1 MKKILF
7 GFCLIFLAAFAQA
20 QNGLESITVERYYVA
35 NAADHAGSPGQ
46 ALPEG
51 AVTYRIYADMAPTYK
66 FALAYGSPTH
76 TLLMTTTTHFYN
88 NSDFGNT
95 TPGFS
100 ATNAKKNTV
109 MLDSWLTTGGACAGY
124 LGVPKSEDNGVGNF
138 VNTNGLLAG
147 TNPLAGIPLTTQDG
161 MLAGTVPG
169 MITLGIDNEI
179 LVFGDG
185 SADGNIFTTING
197 GWSCLAGSVG
207 PNPNNKVLIAQITTD
222 GIFHFELNIQLT
234 TAAATAERFV
244 VSNPLLSNNEYVIPS
259 LVQTFYPTLQAPTV
273 SITAPLNNANIVAGA
288 PITFT
293 ATASDIDGTV
303 SQVEFFAGA
312 ASLGLGTFSAGSYA
326 LVLAAG
332 LPEQLLPYSITA
344 KATDNDNQVTTSAAV
359 NINVGNAPP
368 VVTSFTKSAP
378 ANGANY
384 VAGDDVTLNAT
395 ATDSDGT
402 VASIQFFDGATAL
415 GTPVAGATASY
426 VYSGVIAGLH
436 NLIAKAIDNGGKA
449 GTAALSLQVDQN
461 VAPSVTITAPANNAH
476 PALNAPL
483 TLTATATDT
492 DGSIASVQFFNGAAS
507 LGNGTE
513 AAGVYSLTFTPAV
526 QGPVTF
532 TARATDNKGGVT
544 TSAPVNVVIT
554 DFNVAYTFTE
564 VKQVCS
570 IETVCMPITTVSPVS
585 NVNGYN
591 FTVKYDK
598 TKVVPTGNITVS
610 NDLVTAVLPVGHNAE
625 YITDYNTTIDAAAGL
640 INIGIFFNS
649 NGGVNAA
656 FNGSGDV
663 CCVEFNKTAGFLSSD
678 TAVFS
683 FTEIIESYKTLPAAT
698 KTGSDGKFIT
708 YKEDKL
714 YGSLKFW
721 SDLSPIGYA
730 VTTPP
735 AVGYLITNIN
745 GCGNV
750 GTAVQP
756 DLLGNFTYSILNGT
770 SLDIKRD
777 IAPATNVHAV
787 ISAQDAYLTALV
799 SVKGSASIG
808 WTPSIY
814 QMIAMDVN
822 RDGLVTA
829 GDATQINQRAVTLIP
844 EFSQVG
850 ALGKDW
856 SFIGNST
863 LASDLHYL
871 ISTSFPEDNGVGYS
885 KYRVPVV
892 AVCQA
897 VPVTDPNGCPV
908 IMNENYIGVLLGD
921 VNATYETLA
930 HDGGIKNATDV
941 TSEIVI
947 DLSQA
952 VNNNGDISIPVSLT
966 TTEFVN
972 SFDFDVLINDM
983 TASVKSVDSQYGI
996 NLSWNYIPSETRL
1009 SVAAF
1014 SLSSIPQQNTAS
1026 LTLTLTGVN
1035 AVTSSD
1041 FNGTLALINGSPAT
1055 LKVIDANTGIVGNTN
1070 DNKVQ
1075 VYPNPTSDKLNVE
1088 VSSDAK
1094 VQLLDLNGKQVVAEQ
1109 NVNANQKQTIDV
1121 STLAAG
1127 VYMIKIYNAKFV
1139 KMQKVVIKK

>member
-1 MKKILF
+1 MRKFLF

-35 NAADHAGSPGQ
+35 NAADAAGSPGGT
-46 ALPEG
+46 LPVG
-51 AVTYRIYADMAPTYK
+51 AVTYRIYADMLPTYK

-88 NSDFGNT
+88 NPDFGAI

-100 ATNAKKNTV
+100 AGNAKKNTV

-138 VNTNGLLAG
+138 VNANGLLQNA
-147 TNPLAGIPLTTQDG
+147 NPLAGIPLTTQDG

-169 MITLGIDNEI
+169 MITLGIDTEI

-185 SADGNIFTTING
+185 SADGNIFTTTNG

-234 TAAATAERFV
+234 TAAATAEKYV
-244 VSNPLLSNNEYVIPS
+244 VSNPVNGEIVIPS

-273 SITAPLNNANIVAGA
+273 SITAPLANATFAPNA
-288 PITFT
+288 PISLS
-293 ATASDIDGTV
+293 ATASDIDGSIST
-303 SQVEFFAGA
+303 VEFFAGTT
-312 ASLGLGTFSAGSYA
+312 SLGFGTLAAGAYT
-326 LVLAAG
+326 LNFLAG
-332 LPEQLLPYSITA
+332 LPEQVAPYVLTA

-368 VVTSFTKSAP
+368 TAVITAP
-378 ANGANY
+378 LAGAIS
-384 VAGDDVTLNAT
+384 VEGDLVSIAAT
-395 ATDSDGT
+395 ASDSDGS
-402 VASIQFFDGATAL
+402 VASVEFFVDGVSKGVDA
-415 GTPVAGATASY
+415 VAPYTASY
-426 VYSGVIAGLH
+426 TGVAGTHALT
-436 NLIAKAIDNGGKA
+436 AKATDNLGKA
-449 GTAALSLQVDQN
+449 GPFSAAVSITVNANQL
-461 VAPSVTITAPANNAH
+461 PSVAITAPANNSK

-483 TLTATATDT
+483 TLTATATDN
-492 DGSIASVQFFNGAAS
+492 DGTIASVQFFNGAAS
-507 LGNGTE
+507 LGNGTL
-513 AAGVYSLTFTPAV
+513 AAGVYSLTFTPTV
-526 QGPVTF
+526 QGPATF
-532 TARATDNKGGVT
+532 TAKATDNKGGVT

-554 DFNVAYTFTE
+554 DFNVAYTFTQ
-564 VKQVCS
+564 VRQVCS
-570 IETVCMPITTVSPVS
+570 IESVCMPIATVSPVAD
-585 NVNGYN
+585 VNGYN

-610 NDLVTAVLPVGHNAE
+610 NDLVAAVLPAGHNAE
-625 YITDYNTTIDAAAGL
+625 YITDYNTTIDATAGL

-663 CCVEFNKTAGFLSSD
+663 CCVEFTKTAGFLSVD

-770 SLDIKRD
+770 SLDIRRD

-799 SVKGSASIG
+799 SVKGSGQIG

-822 RDGLVTA
+822 RDGMVTA

-863 LASDLHYL
+863 LASELGYL
-871 ISTSFPEDNGVGYS
+871 ISTTFPENDGVGYS
-885 KYRVPVV
+885 KYKVPVV

-908 IMNENYIGVLLGD
+908 IKNENYIGVLLGD
-921 VNATYETLA
+921 VNATYETIA
-930 HDGGIKNATDV
+930 HDGVIKSATDR

-952 VNNNGDISIPVSLT
+952 VNDNGNIIIPVSLS

-972 SFDFDVLINDM
+972 SL
-983 TASVKSVDSQYGI
+983 
-996 NLSWNYIPSETRL
+996 
-1009 SVAAF
+1009 
-1014 SLSSIPQQNTAS
+1014 
-1026 LTLTLTGVN
+1026 
-1035 AVTSSD
+1035 
-1041 FNGTLALINGSPAT
+1041 
-1055 LKVIDANTGIVGNTN
+1055 
-1070 DNKVQ
+1070 
-1075 VYPNPTSDKLNVE
+1075 
-1088 VSSDAK
+1088 
-1094 VQLLDLNGKQVVAEQ
+1094 
-1109 NVNANQKQTIDV
+1109 
-1121 STLAAG
+1121 
-1127 VYMIKIYNAKFV
+1127 
-1139 KMQKVVIKK
+1139 